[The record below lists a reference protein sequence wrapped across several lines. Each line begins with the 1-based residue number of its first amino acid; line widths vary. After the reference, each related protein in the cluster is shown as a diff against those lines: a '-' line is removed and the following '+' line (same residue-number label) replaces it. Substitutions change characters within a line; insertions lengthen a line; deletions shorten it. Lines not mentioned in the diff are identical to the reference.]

1 MPRGD
6 YLGEFEEIV
15 LLAVARLDGEAYGM
29 TIRREI
35 EDRTGRAVSIGAVY
49 ATVERLEEK
58 GFVAVGEGASDPE
71 RDGRARRF
79 FSITRGG
86 TSALDAAEAL
96 RASLRRG
103 LRLRRETRS

>member
-1 MPRGD
+1 MPRRD

-15 LLAVARLDGEAYGM
+15 LLAVARLEGEAYGM

-35 EDRTGRAVSIGAVY
+35 EARTGRAVSIGAVY
-49 ATVERLEEK
+49 ATVERLADK
-58 GFVAVGEGASDPE
+58 GFLAVGEGDSDPA

-79 FSITRGG
+79 FSVTRAG
-86 TSALDAAEAL
+86 TSALDAAEDL

-103 LRLRRETRS
+103 LKLRRSPRA

>member
-35 EDRTGRAVSIGAVY
+35 EERAGRAVSIGAVY
-49 ATVERLEEK
+49 ATVD
-58 GFVAVGEGASDPE
+58 ADPS

-79 FSITRGG
+79 FTVTPAGA
-86 TSALDAAEAL
+86 SALDAAEAI

-103 LRLRRETRS
+103 LKLRRSPRG

>member
-35 EDRTGRAVSIGAVY
+35 EERTGRAVSIGAVY
-49 ATVERLEEK
+49 ATVERLEDK
-58 GFVAVGEGASDPE
+58 AFVAVGEGDADPS

-79 FSITRGG
+79 FTVTPAGV
-86 TSALDAAEAL
+86 SALDAAEAL

-103 LRLRRETRS
+103 LKLRRSPRG